1 MEAISQHACV
11 LRDEPFGNGVDF
23 SACVQYVEPFGHG
36 SDLLAC
42 SYCTARYVEPFGH
55 GRDLL
60 VCVLCVEPFGH
71 GGDLFEPF
79 GAWRQFL
86 NMCTSTVSRA
96 IYARW

>member
-1 MEAISQHACV
+1 M
-11 LRDEPFGNGVDF
+11 
-23 SACVQYVEPFGHG
+23 YVEPFGHG

-42 SYCTARYVEPFGH
+42 SYCTAWYVEPFGH

-86 NMCTSTVSRA
+86 NMCINTVSRA
-96 IYARW
+96 ICARW

>member
-1 MEAISQHACV
+1 MLSHFGHGGNFSACV
-11 LRDEPFGNGVDF
+11 LRYEPFGHGVDF
-23 SACVQYVEPFGHG
+23 SACVLYVEPFGHG
-36 SDLLAC
+36 C
-42 SYCTARYVEPFGH
+42 
-55 GRDLL
+55 DLL

-86 NMCTSTVSRA
+86 NMCTNTVSRA